1 MIAPLVRPVPVVSR
15 YPYHVPHL
23 QLHLKTKYI
32 LRSKSRQILRS
43 SHLPVVCWFV
53 GEYGLL
59 LVFLLAAVIPDVVQR
74 LEPGAGVGVLLL
86 HDLVGDPAD
95 LTAEGADEVV
105 GEREQVD
112 ILDHSAQGTVGVPG
126 NVWFVK
132 NISE

>member
-1 MIAPLVRPVPVVSR
+1 M
-15 YPYHVPHL
+15 
-23 QLHLKTKYI
+23 
-32 LRSKSRQILRS
+32 
-43 SHLPVVCWFV
+43 VCWFV

-86 HDLVGDPAD
+86 HDLVSDPAD

-112 ILDHSAQGTVGVPG
+112 ILDHSAQGTVGVP
-126 NVWFVK
+126 
-132 NISE
+132 